1 MRCESLV
8 GSDRLAVARG
18 HVPPPVAEA
27 ARAAVSLE
35 RRRMAR
41 VVARA
46 AAQAAWPFDASSV
59 EWPWLASRATRR
71 RGGPARDSPLRRRSP
86 ATPLPADARQLCARA
101 DDALKASRCG
111 GCCRGG
117 RPTAAGEAQPCGPT
131 RQRRRQRLA
140 SRALQLLWPAA
151 LGLQPRSGPRL
162 APRPPRRGGGYTEP
176 TTRTDSLMHSSSRLE
191 PDMLASMSMR

>member
-59 EWPWLASRATRR
+59 EWPWLASRSTRR

-162 APRPPRRGGGYTEP
+162 APRPPRRGGGPYGAN
-176 TTRTDSLMHSSSRLE
+176 HSGACECKPMLCAIDKYLTSRV
-191 PDMLASMSMR
+191 